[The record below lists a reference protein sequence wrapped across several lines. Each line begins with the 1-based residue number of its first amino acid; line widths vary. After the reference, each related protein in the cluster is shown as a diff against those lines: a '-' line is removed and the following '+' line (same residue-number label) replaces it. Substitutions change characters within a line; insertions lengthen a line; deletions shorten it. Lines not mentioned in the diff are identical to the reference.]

1 MKMKREFKRYLRM
14 LAAAACMMFTI
25 TNTASAQIASASSSS
40 VQSLYSED
48 TASDESKYTS
58 YDEVKEIIKDYYV
71 DDVSEDVLDAP
82 TITEMIKKLNDPYTA
97 YFTKEEYNDFMN
109 TINNSFC
116 GIGIYIEA
124 VPQGIKILGVMKNS
138 PSEEANI
145 KAGDI
150 IVKAGGVSL
159 AGMSSE
165 NAVKYIK
172 GAENT
177 TVSLKILR
185 DNKYLDFIVKR
196 KVISEPTV
204 DGEMLNNTAAYIRIL
219 SFGED
224 TPELFKEKIT
234 ELKKQNPSCY
244 IIDLRDNGGGIT
256 TSSYDIAGYFIGTKP
271 AVIMQGKSGNKT
283 VYNGYDH
290 GKVLDKPV
298 FFLVNEN
305 TASASEILSAAVK
318 DYGKAYFIGTRTYGK
333 GVAQNLIELIDGGVL
348 KITTQKF
355 FSPKGNVIQKVGITP
370 DFEVKDSDALAVAQL
385 LSGSSGAGKDK
396 RGYIEVI
403 IGGKKFEIN
412 LKQITQSKK
421 NSSEASLVSMQEY
434 IKAYY
439 DILNKA
445 DKGSIYKGTSNGF
458 VQASNDILKDPAS
471 FIFEECENKTA
482 LTDLPLD
489 KVFTVKFSKD
499 IDVSSLK
506 RQSILL
512 IDGQN
517 GDSIETEIKNADK
530 KTITVKAENN
540 LKNKHEYYLVVNNN
554 MQTINGA
561 ALRNCTAV
569 KAVTK

>member
-1 MKMKREFKRYLRM
+1 MKMKRGFKRYLRA
-14 LAAAACMMFTI
+14 LVAAVCMMFTI
-25 TNTASAQIASASSSS
+25 TNTASAQIAAVSSSS

-48 TASDESKYTS
+48 TASNESNYTV
-58 YDEVKEIIKDYYV
+58 YDEIKEILKDYYV
-71 DDVSEDVLDAP
+71 EDVPQNVLDAP
-82 TITEMIKKLNDPYTA
+82 TIEEMIKRLNDPYTQ

-116 GIGIYIEA
+116 GIGIYA
-124 VPQGIKILGVMKNS
+124 QMVSQGVKVLATMKNS
-138 PSEEANI
+138 PAEKVNI
-145 KAGDI
+145 KEGDI
-150 IVKAGGVSL
+150 IVKAGETSL
-159 AGMSSE
+159 VGMSLE
-165 NAVKYIK
+165 KAIVYIK
-172 GAENT
+172 GTQDT
-177 TVSLKILR
+177 TVSLKVLR

-196 KVISEPTV
+196 EVISEPTV
-204 DGEMLNNTAAYIRIL
+204 DGEMLNDAAAYIRIS

-256 TSSYDIAGYFIGTKP
+256 TSSYDIAGYFIGIKP
-271 AVIMQGKSGNKT
+271 AVIMQGRSGEQT

-290 GKVLDKPV
+290 GKVLDKPI

-385 LSGSSGAGKDK
+385 LSGSSGTQKDK

-421 NSSEASLVSMQEY
+421 NSSEASLVSMEEY

-458 VQASNDILKDPAS
+458 VQASDDILKEPAS
-471 FIFEECENKTA
+471 FIFNECENKTE
-482 LTDLPLD
+482 LTDLPID

-499 IDVSSLK
+499 IDDGSLNK
-506 RQSILL
+506 KSILL
-512 IDGQN
+512 IDGEN
-517 GDSIETEIKNADK
+517 GDSIETEIKNTDK
-530 KTITVKAENN
+530 KTVTVKAKGN

-554 MQTINGA
+554 MKTVNGA

-569 KAVTK
+569 EAVTK